1 MLQLDNDLFLLLNAG
16 PNPSA
21 IVAGLAL
28 FATKFLMLLIP
39 IYLAWL
45 WVSGGRRNRL
55 TTIALCI
62 ALGIAIVMS
71 YMIGLVAFR
80 PRPFMVGLGNALV
93 EHRPNS
99 SFPSNHGLAFAVCAA
114 LLFMVRRKGAAW
126 AATIVGVIVG
136 WSRIYIGVHYP
147 LDMVGSIVVGTMA
160 AMASLWLMDRYGAL
174 LLTLAERA
182 QDLVLAPFA
191 KA

>member
-39 IYLAWL
+39 IYLVWL

-55 TTIALCI
+55 TAIALCV

-93 EHRPNS
+93 DHRPNS
-99 SFPSNHGLAFAVCAA
+99 SFPSNHGLAFAVCAT

-126 AATIVGVIVG
+126 AAAAVGVIVA

-147 LDMVGSIVVGTMA
+147 LDMVGSIVVGTIA
-160 AMASLWLMDRYGAL
+160 AMASLWIMDRYGAPL
-174 LLTLAERA
+174 LMLAERA
-182 QDLVLAPFA
+182 QDLVLARFA

>member
-21 IVAGLAL
+21 TVAWLAL

-55 TTIALCI
+55 TAIALCI

-114 LLFMVRRKGAAW
+114 VLFMVRRKGAAW

-160 AMASLWLMDRYGAL
+160 AMASLWLMDRYGAPL
-174 LLTLAERA
+174 LMLAERA